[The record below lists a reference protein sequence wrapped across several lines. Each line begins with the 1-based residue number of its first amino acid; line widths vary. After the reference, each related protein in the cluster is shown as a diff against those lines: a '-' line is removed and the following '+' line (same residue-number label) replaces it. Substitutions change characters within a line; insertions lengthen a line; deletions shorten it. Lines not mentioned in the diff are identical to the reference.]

1 MVIIV
6 LHICLVAST
15 VDKSSGSFKFLVCF
29 QLINQS
35 IESKQVHNRLRLV
48 GVIFYVQYPIQ
59 LPLKSHIL
67 FCLLCYSSSS
77 VTLSVATTNEGRICS
92 ISPESVLSPSMPN
105 NGLLN
110 NSPFF

>member
-1 MVIIV
+1 MDTELLEII
-6 LHICLVAST
+6 
-15 VDKSSGSFKFLVCF
+15 
-29 QLINQS
+29 
-35 IESKQVHNRLRLV
+35 NRLLRSSVELDCV
-48 GVIFYVQYPIQ
+48 PEDETELKKVLIDILQGYGYLILCYVQYPIQ